1 MVMQDIKRRRDGDD
15 KSPFTLSF
23 RFSNDLV
30 KKINLRWK
38 EDGFANRTALV
49 EAACNLYFD
58 SLECPRCKNRNHK
71 NSLYCSICG
80 NSLNPSYEL
89 KKNLKLLYDDFLG
102 YQEKVISF
110 ERGVSEE
117 KEEYNKKITS
127 TNLNPE
133 LKSSLADILCS
144 AAEDYWLGVA
154 LQLMDTDSLEEVYQQ
169 IPSGY
174 YDYVTKLDIVRK
186 FFQSST
192 YLNDTPHLTKED
204 TSKIEDLIGELYDFL
219 IVYEG
224 GLKRDLNLYVQVNKL
239 IDKLSEN

>member
-1 MVMQDIKRRRDGDD
+1 MVMQDAKRRMGGDD

-71 NSLYCSICG
+71 NSLFCSICG

-89 KKNLKLLYDDFLG
+89 KKDLKAIYDNFME
-102 YQEKVISF
+102 YQEKILSF
-110 ERGVSEE
+110 ERGFDEE
-117 KEEYNKKITS
+117 KAEYNKKIS
-127 TNLNPE
+127 SINLNPE
-133 LKSSLADILCS
+133 LKSSLADILDS
-144 AAEDYWLGVA
+144 AAEDYWLGLA
-154 LQLMDTDSLEEVYQQ
+154 LQMLETDTTEEVCQN

-174 YDYVTKLDIVRK
+174 HDYIFKFSVVRA
-186 FFQSST
+186 FFHSSI
-192 YLNDTPHLTKED
+192 YLKDTPHLTVDKARE
-204 TSKIEDLIGELYDFL
+204 IEDFIGDLVDFQIRYEL
-219 IVYEG
+219 
-224 GLKRDLNLYVQVNKL
+224 GLKRDLNLYTQVNKL
-239 IDKLSEN
+239 IDKLTEN